1 MRRPKVLLADDHK
14 IVVEGLRRLL
24 EDRFDLV
31 GTVTDGRQLIDA
43 ARTLRPDVIVTDMSM
58 PVLGGLDALRRLK
71 AEGVDARVIFLT
83 MHADPRLAAE
93 AIRAG
98 ASGFLLKDAAGE
110 ELITAIEDV
119 LLGRTYLTSLLT
131 RDVLANLA
139 AAGTGGEIDLTPRQR
154 DVLRLLA
161 DGKRMKEI
169 AAILGLSTRTV
180 ETHKYEMM
188 QTLGVGSTAELVKY
202 AIKHGLT
209 PG

>member
-1 MRRPKVLLADDHK
+1 MRRPKVLLADDHR

-31 GTVTDGRQLIDA
+31 GTVTDGRQLIDL

-58 PVLGGLDALRRLK
+58 PVLGGLDALPRLK

-83 MHADPRLAAE
+83 MHADPRLATE

-119 LLGRTYLTSLLT
+119 LRGRTYLTSLRT
-131 RDVLANLA
+131 RDVLAALTMP
-139 AAGTGGEIDLTPRQR
+139 GTSGEISLTPRQR
-154 DVLRLLA
+154 DV
-161 DGKRMKEI
+161 
-169 AAILGLSTRTV
+169 
-180 ETHKYEMM
+180 
-188 QTLGVGSTAELVKY
+188 
-202 AIKHGLT
+202 
-209 PG
+209 